1 MSVKLSNKLRPG
13 NDNQIR
19 EVKQL
24 TEYQRK
30 LDFLHS
36 NIIFNINMLNK
47 AKRDLKRLQMNS
59 IVIRLFRQYKANETK
74 MGNKQVIEVKNETDI
89 QVNSS
94 QGTSDD
100 AIHLCDPGFLTF
112 VKTLIKRN
120 DVELSA
126 RDVLKTVDR
135 YSCLLLSLKKQQQE
149 LLELTR
155 EILSYH

>member
-1 MSVKLSNKLRPG
+1 
-13 NDNQIR
+13 
-19 EVKQL
+19 
-24 TEYQRK
+24 
-30 LDFLHS
+30 
-36 NIIFNINMLNK
+36 
-47 AKRDLKRLQMNS
+47 
-59 IVIRLFRQYKANETK
+59 

-112 VKTLIKRN
+112 VKTCMFNGTDVIVVIKRN

-155 EILSYH
+155 ELLSYHPKNI

>member
-59 IVIRLFRQYKANETK
+59 IVIRLFRQCK
-74 MGNKQVIEVKNETDI
+74 
-89 QVNSS
+89 
-94 QGTSDD
+94 
-100 AIHLCDPGFLTF
+100 LCPMLFM
-112 VKTLIKRN
+112 VR
-120 DVELSA
+120 
-126 RDVLKTVDR
+126 
-135 YSCLLLSLKKQQQE
+135 
-149 LLELTR
+149 
-155 EILSYH
+155 